1 MAGRYV
7 AGAISIT
14 GLDEVVKELARRRLD
29 VMAGVEAICMAGA
42 EVVRNEIAGRA
53 PDIEI
58 VAETM
63 QRRPTAV
70 TVGVG
75 PVRKQTNRARW
86 REFGTKPHVIPKAR
100 KRGRKVLLLPDG
112 GFRRSVMHPGQKAR
126 PFIRP
131 GYDAST
137 AGATAAMGAKT
148 KEVVRA

>member
-1 MAGRYV
+1 MAGRFV
-7 AGAISIT
+7 AGKISIT
-14 GLDEVVKELARRRLD
+14 GLDETIKELQRRKLD
-29 VMAGVEAICMAGA
+29 VTAGIEQICMAGA
-42 EVVRNEIAGRA
+42 EVVKSAISSRA
-53 PDIEI
+53 PDIDI

-63 QRRPTAV
+63 QRTATRV

-75 PVRKQTNRARW
+75 PTKPATRAARW

-100 KRGRKVLLLPDG
+100 KRGRKVLLLPNG

-137 AGATAAMGAKT
+137 AGAAAAMSAKT

>member
-14 GLDEVVKELARRRLD
+14 GLDEVVKELGKRRLD

-42 EVVRNEIAGRA
+42 EVVRNEIASRA
-53 PDIEI
+53 TDIEI

-112 GFRRSVMHPGQKAR
+112 GFRRSVNHPGQAKR

-131 GYDAST
+131 GYDGAV
-137 AGATAAMGAKT
+137 GEATAAMGAKT
-148 KEVVRA
+148 KDVVRA